1 MEKIRKKW
9 SSMDLFG
16 KCSYLSVGLLFF
28 LIPFTGLVLESLNIS
43 IIKFEII
50 LGIYVLSIICSIL
63 AKKWKLIIIATV
75 GGITA
80 MGNHNRY
87 CRDFM
92 VLSKVLVRYRYF
104 ISLKTNLCKKI

>member
-50 LGIYVLSIICSIL
+50 LGMFYSS
-63 AKKWKLIIIATV
+63 KKMEINNNCNCW
-75 GGITA
+75 GITA

>member
-1 MEKIRKKW
+1 MGGYNMEKIRKKW

-63 AKKWKLIIIATV
+63 AKKWKLIIIATGCHLKGPIALRHNV
-75 GGITA
+75 SIT
-80 MGNHNRY
+80 
-87 CRDFM
+87 F
-92 VLSKVLVRYRYF
+92 
-104 ISLKTNLCKKI
+104 